1 VGAPAALP
9 AAGRVSLTERG
20 LGPRRPD
27 VLDRTATELLLRML
41 DGMEVRGH
49 VHLPRNTRP
58 IDFLNRE
65 AEPFIAVTNAVI
77 SVGGKTERAEFVALN
92 KTHLLSLREP

>member
-1 VGAPAALP
+1 M
-9 AAGRVSLTERG
+9 SLTERG

-27 VLDRTATELLLRML
+27 VLERTATELVLRML
-41 DGMEVRGH
+41 DGMEVRGQ
-49 VHLPRNTRP
+49 VHLPRNSRP

-77 SVGGKTERAEFVALN
+77 TINGKTERADFVALN
-92 KTHLLSLREP
+92 KAHLLTLREP